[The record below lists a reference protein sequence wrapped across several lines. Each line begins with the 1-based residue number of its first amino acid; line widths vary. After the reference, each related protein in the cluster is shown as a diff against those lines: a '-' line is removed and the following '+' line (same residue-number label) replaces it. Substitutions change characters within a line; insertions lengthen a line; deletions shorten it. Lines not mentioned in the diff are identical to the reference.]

1 MKIDI
6 SSRHNY
12 KITDVLR
19 SYVEEKLPKIE
30 RYSLKVES
38 IHVVFEPEKINQ
50 TCEMVLLGK
59 GIRLTACETTTAMQA
74 SFDAALSNLMHQLER
89 HHEKIKQHRHERI
102 HIESQTTD
110 EDES

>member
-6 SSRHNY
+6 SGRHHY
-12 KITDVLR
+12 KISEVLQG
-19 SYVEEKLPKIE
+19 YVEAKLPKLDKF
-30 RYSLKVES
+30 SLKVET
-38 IHVVFEPEKINQ
+38 IRVIFEPEKTNQ
-50 TCEMVLLGK
+50 TCEMVLTGK
-59 GIRLTACETTTAMQA
+59 NLRLTACETTTAMQA
-74 SFDAALSNLMHQLER
+74 SFDAALSNLEHQLER